1 MTHTVTVTASAISHT
16 PRHVQIAMAVVFLL
30 GMAVFTS
37 VAFTNIA
44 VLGLVLAAPFAWVD
58 FLKTKQVIEPDAK
71 LFLGLVLALC
81 VWDVCTNVLAGYGFG
96 AALKELLHDMRTFGF
111 IVVLWAIFVNPRVAR
126 IAFWAV
132 CVTVLVLASINL
144 FMTLFGLQAQGQ
156 YFTTGR
162 LRISYMSHM
171 YGQALVGFVFVLAQ
185 MWLVRPSLSWRVGLP
200 IALLVLSL
208 FLASERRTGYVLL
221 LAGFGLWV
229 LLNAKRFYVGK
240 YKWWLLLIALAA
252 VIGAS
257 SSNIVHNRMAQAL
270 VEVNEYLA
278 MSPQERV
285 TAVGAVR
292 IRMQYVS
299 TVVEVIKQSNW
310 WIGIGSLD
318 LPEAYQAAA
327 INMGL
332 EPGTYAWSKYNWS
345 NPHNEYLF
353 MLATKGVVG
362 LALYLAIFAQA
373 CRVAWGKTDEVQRI
387 GLVMFVFLFML
398 SITTNS
404 MMVDMEEGHFT
415 LLILLAFLA
424 PKSLDLVCAKLPNVQ
439 KEKIAS

>member
-1 MTHTVTVTASAISHT
+1 MTHTAAATLHT
-16 PRHVQIAMAVVFLL
+16 PRHAQIAMGMVSLL
-30 GMAVFTS
+30 SMAVFTS

-44 VLGLVLAAPFAWVD
+44 VLGLVLLAPFAWRD

-71 LFLGLVLALC
+71 PFLGLVLALC
-81 VWDVCTNVLAGYGFG
+81 VWDVCTNVLAGFGLG
-96 AALKELLHDMRTFGF
+96 AALKELLHDLRTLGF
-111 IVVLWAIFVNPRVAR
+111 VVVLWAVFVNPRVAR
-126 IAFWAV
+126 VAFWAV
-132 CVTVLVLASINL
+132 CLTVLVLASINL
-144 FMTLFGLQAQGQ
+144 LMTLFGLQAQGQ
-156 YFTTGR
+156 YFTTGH
-162 LRISYMSHM
+162 LHMSHMSHM

-240 YKWWLLLIALAA
+240 HKWWLLLTAIAV

-257 SSNIVHNRMAQAL
+257 SSDVVHNRMAQAL
-270 VEVNEYLA
+270 AEVNEYLA
-278 MSPQERV
+278 MPPQERV
-285 TAVGAVR
+285 SAVGAVR

-299 TVVEVIKQSNW
+299 TVIEVIKQSNW

-318 LPEAYQAAA
+318 FPVAYQAAA

-332 EPGTYAWSKYNWS
+332 EPGTFAWSKYNWS

-362 LALYLAIFAQA
+362 LALYLAIFIQA

-404 MMVDMEEGHFT
+404 MMIDMEEGHFT
-415 LLILLAFLA
+415 LLILLVFLA
-424 PKSLDLVCAKLPNVQ
+424 PKSLDLACAKSPNVQ

>member
-1 MTHTVTVTASAISHT
+1 MTHPVAATATSHT
-16 PRHVQIAMAVVFLL
+16 PRHVQIAIAMGCLL

-37 VAFTNIA
+37 VAFTNMA
-44 VLGLVLAAPFAWVD
+44 VLGLVLVAPFAWRE
-58 FLKTKQVIEPDAK
+58 FLKTKQAIEPDAQ

-81 VWDVCTNVLAGYGFG
+81 VWDVCTNVLAGFGLG
-96 AALKELLHDMRTFGF
+96 AALKELLHDLRTLGF
-111 IVVLWAIFVNPRVAR
+111 VVVLWAVFVDPRVAR
-126 IAFWAV
+126 VAFWAV
-132 CVTVLVLASINL
+132 CITVLVLASINL
-144 FMTLFGLQAQGQ
+144 LMTLFGFQAQGQ
-156 YFTTGR
+156 YFTTGHMR
-162 LRISYMSHM
+162 MSHMSHM

-200 IALLVLSL
+200 IALLVMSL

-221 LAGFGLWV
+221 LAGFGLWG
-229 LLNAKRFYVGK
+229 LLNAKRFYVSK
-240 YKWWLLLIALAA
+240 YKWWLLLTALAV

-257 SSNIVHNRMAQAL
+257 SSDVVHNRMAQAIA
-270 VEVNEYLA
+270 EVNEYLA

-285 TAVGAVR
+285 SAVGAVR

-299 TVVEVIKQSNW
+299 TVIEVIKQSNW

-318 LPEAYQAAA
+318 LPTAYQAAA
-327 INMGL
+327 ISMGL
-332 EPGTYAWSKYNWS
+332 EPGTFAWSKYNWS

-373 CRVAWGKTDEVQRI
+373 CRVAWGKSDGVQRI
-387 GLVMFVFLFML
+387 GLMVFVFLFML

-404 MMVDMEEGHFT
+404 MMIDMEEGHFT
-415 LLILLAFLA
+415 LLILLVFLA
-424 PKSLDLVCAKLPNVQ
+424 PKRLDLVGPNEFQ
-439 KEKIAS
+439 KR